1 MTTATGINGV
11 SRANLSDA
19 YKHQEREKSNLI
31 LEANF
36 LKQQGLYPQA
46 AHKFAAAAAIEEA
59 LAQQLVQT
67 NHLDKAFFHHFSAL
81 SCWTQAGD
89 LHRAL
94 LLGEML
100 LQTNTLSTAQRE
112 QVAHYLQTLE
122 NRMTQWMSQWTLAL
136 VAAD

>member
-1 MTTATGINGV
+1 MNATNGI
-11 SRANLSDA
+11 SRADLPDS
-19 YKHQEREKSNLI
+19 YRHQERQKSNLI
-31 LEANF
+31 LEANL

-46 AHKFAAAAAIEEA
+46 AHKFAAAAEIEEE
-59 LAQQLVQT
+59 LAAQLVQA

-100 LQTNTLSTAQRE
+100 LQTNTLSVDQRD
-112 QVAHYLQTLE
+112 QVTYYLQTLQ
-122 NRMTQWMSQWTLAL
+122 NRMTQWMSQWTAAL